1 MTIWPQGYALA
12 RHVELDSTNSEA
24 CRLAQAGERGPLW
37 IMTERQSAGR
47 GRRGRQRRCAT
58 RRARRGRTS
67 AALILLSTLSGL
79 LGAGREGVV
88 WFVVG
93 RA

>member
-47 GRRGRQRRCAT
+47 GRRGR
-58 RRARRGRTS
+58 S
-67 AALILLSTLSGL
+67 WETLSGNL
-79 LGAGREGVV
+79 AATLMLRPSVPREATAHVSFAAALAV
-88 WFVVG
+88 
-93 RA
+93 ADLAA